1 MENNVN
7 TEHILW
13 QSPDQQTEVWMQQV
27 SGKTP
32 EEKKEQSRA
41 GYRLLAEMVKTR
53 YGYDFW
59 KETDPVV
66 RTETGKPYL
75 RLHPERFFNISHSGD
90 WIACALGDADT
101 ERGKKDVL
109 FQIWT
114 KKESYLKFTG
124 EGIRRELCEISYE
137 ECSFYQLTTPD
148 EYSGMICVGK

>member
-75 RLHPERFFNISHSGD
+75 RLHPELFFNRLRAG
-90 WIACALGDADT
+90 
-101 ERGKKDVL
+101 R
-109 FQIWT
+109 
-114 KKESYLKFTG
+114 FTG
-124 EGIRRELCEISYE
+124 GA
-137 ECSFYQLTTPD
+137 
-148 EYSGMICVGK
+148 

>member
-41 GYRLLAEMVKTR
+41 GYRLLAGNGKNENMDN
-53 YGYDFW
+53 DFW

-75 RLHPERFFNISHSGD
+75 RLHLNCFLISVIRGTGSPARWEMHRWGLISS
-90 WIACALGDADT
+90 IT
-101 ERGKKDVL
+101 EK
-109 FQIWT
+109 
-114 KKESYLKFTG
+114 
-124 EGIRRELCEISYE
+124 
-137 ECSFYQLTTPD
+137 
-148 EYSGMICVGK
+148 